1 MAEKQRGRISKALW
15 GAWHSRAAGWTAAV
29 ILAIAVIVGGISVGL
44 SVFAPANPNTSS
56 TPVPVVTESSAPA
69 TSAPTS
75 TVQAGGCDVPAGD
88 TSLRPAIP
96 KDLRWI
102 ANQGVTWPV
111 SATYGPTKEKDGFG
125 VCFARS
131 PLGAALA
138 AVTATFSNFNGHT
151 TKEVTEFYVVNSPG
165 KTIALQTAGG
175 AADSSSITKN
185 GMSLAGFMVNEYTPD
200 RAAVSLVFNFPQS
213 DTGYVGIPATLVWV
227 DGDWRIKLLDTGD
240 SGPATKPVQGQFV
253 EWGKANG

>member
-29 ILAIAVIVGGISVGL
+29 ILAIAVIVGGISVGM
-44 SVFAPANPNTSS
+44 SIFAPANPDTNS

-75 TVQAGGCDVPAGD
+75 TAQAGGCDVPAGD

-102 ANQGVTWPV
+102 ASQGLTWPV

-138 AVTATFSNFNGHT
+138 ASSMLYSQYNGHS
-151 TKEVTEFYVVNSPG
+151 TKEMTQFYVVDSPG
-165 KTIALQTAGG
+165 KQIALGNAGAGSSASDFAKMG
-175 AADSSSITKN
+175 ANI
-185 GMSLAGFMVNEYTPD
+185 AGFMVDEFTPD
-200 RAAVSLVFNFPQS
+200 RVGVTLVFSYPQS
-213 DTGYVGIPATLVWV
+213 DTGYIGLPYTLVWV
-227 DGDWRIKLLDTGD
+227 DGDWRIKLLDNGGTGQ
-240 SGPATKPVQGQFV
+240 AVKPVQGQFV
-253 EWGKANG
+253 QWRPANG